1 MTCSTKIRLR
11 KATTITDMYAAFD
24 LGQQTI
30 RAVMKR
36 QDGKIVNELK
46 ITRQGECTEF
56 LNGTNGSAVIRIQ
69 QTVNF

>member
-24 LGQQTI
+24 LGQTI

-36 QDGKIVNELK
+36 QYGKIVNELK